1 MVNDIAL
8 DSSSS
13 LSEDSATGQIAATGQ
28 KIGHLMEIGPR
39 REEADFRRI
48 GLAPRPANF
57 RNLAGNLAVQF
68 SGPIFLPVQFF
79 ARPIFHQSNFPARS
93 PVQFF
98 PYNSYIVS
106 KNWPGEKLDWGVG
119 RKIGPTKIVQFSGP
133 KNWTRKLDCQVFD
146 QIPQNWPGAGPGQF
160 FESRPILGQKSD
172 AIASPCPARDRPL
185 TRNRCDTAAEFTLP
199 CMRPVAQNGTG

>member
-1 MVNDIAL
+1 ML
-8 DSSSS
+8 DMG
-13 LSEDSATGQIAATGQ
+13 LQWHLTSAP
-28 KIGHLMEIGPR
+28 KS
-39 REEADFRRI
+39 ADFRKI

-57 RNLAGNLAVQF
+57 EEFGRKLGRPIFRANFFASPMFHQANFSPVQF
-68 SGPIFLPVQFF
+68 SGPFSS
-79 ARPIFHQSNFPARS
+79 PI
-93 PVQFF
+93 F

-106 KNWPGEKLDWGVG
+106 KNRHGEKLDWGVG
-119 RKIGPTKIVQFSGP
+119 RKNGPTKIVQFSGP
-133 KNWTRKLDCQVFD
+133 KNWTRKLDCQVSD
-146 QIPQNWPGAGPGQF
+146 QIPRNWPRAGLGQF